1 MLGLFGILNLGARAL
16 QTQRAGVEVAGQNI
30 ANVNNP
36 AYARQ
41 RINIETGVSLPTAA
55 GPEGTGANVVSIQQ
69 LRDIFVDGS
78 MQNELSVGSYWNTQ
92 QQALEFA
99 QGSLGEFIDR
109 QAQGLS
115 GSASAGATGAAQG
128 LGDQLSGLF
137 NAFQAV
143 ATSPSTMP
151 ERQALLAQA
160 QTVASRFN
168 QISSQLSSL
177 RSNLNTS
184 ISNDVDSANKLLGDV
199 ANLNQQ
205 IHAAE
210 AGGGMANDLRDLR
223 QQKLEE
229 LSQLANIQSS
239 TASDGTVT
247 VSIGGATLVSGHQVQ
262 DRLQA
267 YDAGGGQVLVRTKT
281 GGTALTLTG
290 GSIKGAIDARD
301 GGLATLQTNLNT
313 LASNLIT
320 TVNNVHRTGF
330 GLNGTTGADFF
341 TGTDAASMGV
351 NSALTNDPSLIQAAG
366 AAGSPGDNT
375 VALALARLATQS
387 VAGLGN
393 QTFSGAYSQAVA
405 SLGQS
410 LNDANTQSAN
420 SSAVQN
426 MLSQQRDAVSGVSLD
441 EEMSD
446 LMRFQQ
452 AYAASARIVTTV
464 DTMLDTLIK
473 M

>member
-1 MLGLFGILNLGARAL
+1 MLGLFGTLNLGTRAL

-41 RINIETGVSLPTAA
+41 RVNIQTGVSLPTAA
-55 GPEGTGANVVSIQQ
+55 GPEGTGANVLSIQQ
-69 LRDIFVDGS
+69 LRDSFVDSS
-78 MQNELSVGSYWNTQ
+78 MQSELSVGSYWDSQ

-99 QGSLGEFIDR
+99 QGSLGELIDR

-115 GSASAGATGAAQG
+115 GSASASATGAGQG

-168 QISSQLSSL
+168 QISSQLGNL

-184 ISNDVDSANKLLGDV
+184 IGNDVDSANKLLGDV
-199 ANLNQQ
+199 ASLNQQ
-205 IHAAE
+205 IRAGE
-210 AGGGMANDLRDLR
+210 AGGGSANDLRDLR

-229 LSQLANIQSS
+229 LSQLTNIKTS

-247 VSIGGATLVSGHQVQ
+247 VSIGGATLVSGQQVQ
-262 DRLQA
+262 DTLQT
-267 YDAGGGQVLVRTKT
+267 YDAGGGQMLVRTTT
-281 GGTALTLTG
+281 GGTPLTLTG
-290 GSIKGAIDARD
+290 GSIQGAIDARD
-301 GGLATLQTNLNT
+301 GGLATLQSNLNT

-320 TVNNVHRTGF
+320 EVNNVHRAGF

-341 TGTDAASMGV
+341 TGTDAASIGV
-351 NSALTNDPSLIQAAG
+351 NSALTNDPTLIQAAG

-375 VALALARLATQS
+375 AALALAHLASQS

-393 QTFSGAYSQAVA
+393 QTFSGAYSQTVA

-426 MLSQQRDAVSGVSLD
+426 MLTQQRDSVSGVSLD

-446 LMRFQQ
+446 LVRFQQ

>member
-1 MLGLFGILNLGARAL
+1 MLGLFGTLNLGTRAL
-16 QTQRAGVEVAGQNI
+16 QTQRAGVEIAGQNI

-41 RINIETGVSLPTAA
+41 RIQIQTGVSLPTAA

-69 LRDIFVDGS
+69 LRDSFVDGS
-78 MQNELSVGSYWNTQ
+78 MQSELSVGSYWDTQ
-92 QQALEFA
+92 QQVLQFA

-115 GSASAGATGAAQG
+115 GSASASATGAAQG

-143 ATSPSTMP
+143 AASPSTMP
-151 ERQALLAQA
+151 ERQALLSQA

-168 QISSQLSSL
+168 QISSQLGSI
-177 RSNLNTS
+177 RSDLNTS
-184 ISNDVDSANKLLGDV
+184 IGNGVDSANKLLGDV
-199 ANLNQQ
+199 ADLNAQVR
-205 IHAAE
+205 AAE
-210 AGGGMANDLRDLR
+210 AGGGSANDLRDLR
-223 QQKLEE
+223 QQKLEQ
-229 LSQLANIQSS
+229 LSQLANINTS
-239 TASDGTVT
+239 TAADGTVT
-247 VSIGGATLVSGHQVQ
+247 VSIGGATLVSGQQVQ
-262 DRLQA
+262 DTLQT
-267 YDAGGGQVLVRTKT
+267 YDAGGGQVLVRTTT

-290 GSIKGAIDARD
+290 GSIQGTIDARD

-320 TVNNVHRTGF
+320 TVNNVHRAGF

-341 TGTDAASMGV
+341 TGTDAASIGV

-375 VALALARLATQS
+375 VALQLARLATQS
-387 VAGLGN
+387 VPGLGN
-393 QTFSGAYSQAVA
+393 QTFSGAYSQTVA

-410 LNDANTQSAN
+410 LNNANTQSAN
-420 SSAVQN
+420 SSAVQS
-426 MLSQQRDAVSGVSLD
+426 MLTQQRDSVSGVSLD

-446 LMRFQQ
+446 LVRFQQ
-452 AYAASARIVTTV
+452 AYSASARIVTTV
-464 DTMLDTLIK
+464 DTMLDTIIK